1 MHLRVIVSASILTL
15 TVSGVWAVIAPK
27 MAEAIPVFSRQ
38 TGKPCSTCHDVI
50 PKLNQTGQNFR
61 TNGFRFPEDREW
73 RDAQNLKHV
82 PPSAEIEIEAESNE
96 DRSGNGGSAR
106 SLSDINGSTIA
117 NHP

>member
-1 MHLRVIVSASILTL
+1 MRLRVIVSAIMLTVA
-15 TVSGVWAVIAPK
+15 VSGVWVVVAPK
-27 MAEAIPVFSRQ
+27 KAEAIPAFSRQ

-61 TNGFRFPEDREW
+61 ANGFRFPEDTEW

-82 PPSAEIEIEAESNE
+82 PPSAEIEIEAESNQ
-96 DRSGNGGSAR
+96 DRSRNGSSTR

-117 NHP
+117 NDP

>member
-1 MHLRVIVSASILTL
+1 MRLRVIVSVIMLTVA
-15 TVSGVWAVIAPK
+15 VSGVWAVVAPK
-27 MAEAIPVFSRQ
+27 KAEAIPAFSRQ

-73 RDAQNLKHV
+73 RDAQNLKYV
-82 PPSAEIEIEAESNE
+82 PHSAEIEVEAEFNQ

-106 SLSDINGSTIA
+106 SLSDINGSTTA
-117 NHP
+117 NDP

>member
-1 MHLRVIVSASILTL
+1 MRLRMIVSACMLTL
-15 TVSGVWAVIAPK
+15 AVSGVWAAVALK
-27 MAEAIPVFSRQ
+27 KAEAIPVFSRQ

-73 RDAQNLKHV
+73 RDAQNLKEV
-82 PPSAEIEIEAESNE
+82 PQSAEIEVETEFKQ

-106 SLSDINGSTIA
+106 SLPDIDGSTA
-117 NHP
+117 TNDP